1 MVQVLMDIMLELS
14 CWKREM
20 RTCSGA
26 TGRQVSI
33 HSHKAVH
40 DGIGT
45 PRLSLHALRSMALTF
60 RNPSLIKFITR

>member
-1 MVQVLMDIMLELS
+1 VQALMDIMLEA
-14 CWKREM
+14 RDA
-20 RTCSGA
+20 CSGA